1 MATQRRLENA
11 PITEALVDIRVNLP
25 SDFDIKEFLT
35 LSKDLSDRYPRHE
48 ERHLI
53 AGSFGVEAGK
63 PIVQAP
69 EDKGIQGYIYKSG
82 DGKNIAQFRI
92 DGFTFSR
99 LNPYSEWE
107 TVLSEAKRLWGLY
120 SIKCLPELIT
130 RIAVRYINRLD
141 LPLPIEDFADYLT
154 APPSVPD
161 SLPQG
166 VSQFLTRV
174 VINDAD
180 ITANIIQTMKSS
192 PEADHIG
199 VILDIDVFK
208 LKEETGFEESSI
220 WPEFEKLR
228 DFKNR
233 IFFES
238 ITEKTARL
246 YE

>member
-1 MATQRRLENA
+1 MAIQRHLKYA
-11 PITEALVDIRVNLP
+11 PLSEALIDIRVGLP
-25 SDFDIKEFLT
+25 SVFDPKDFLSLSNDI
-35 LSKDLSDRYPRHE
+35 SDKYTKSEPRQ
-48 ERHLI
+48 LFT
-53 AGSFGVEAGK
+53 AAFGVEAGK
-63 PIVQAP
+63 PFTQPTV
-69 EDKGIQGYIYKSG
+69 DKGIHGYICKSE
-82 DGKNIAQFRI
+82 DEKDVVQFRI

-120 SIKCLPELIT
+120 SMKCLPELIT

-141 LPLPIEDFADYLT
+141 LPLPIKDFADYLK
-154 APPSVPD
+154 APPLVPE

-174 VINDAD
+174 VIHDAD
-180 ITANIIQTMKSS
+180 LTANIVQTMKSS
-192 PEADHIG
+192 PKADHIG
-199 VILDIDVFK
+199 VILDVDVSNM
-208 LKEETGFEESSI
+208 KEDGFEESSI
-220 WPEFEKLR
+220 WREFEKLR

>member
-1 MATQRRLENA
+1 MARQRHLDNA
-11 PITEALVDIRVNLP
+11 PIVEAIIDLRVKNP
-25 SDFDIKEFLT
+25 S
-35 LSKDLSDRYPRHE
+35 
-48 ERHLI
+48 
-53 AGSFGVEAGK
+53 SFGVTDFLSLKEDLK
-63 PIVQAP
+63 KEYPIVEDRRLVEVGGKIEGKQI
-69 EDKGIQGYIYKSG
+69 EQTIIDKGITGYFFKTS
-82 DGKNIAQFRI
+82 DSKNVAQFRI

-99 LNPYSEWE
+99 LSPYSEWE

-154 APPSVPD
+154 APPLVPD

-174 VINDAD
+174 VIHDAD
-180 ITANIIQTMKSS
+180 ITANIVQTMKSS
-192 PEADHIG
+192 SKADHIG
-199 VILDIDVFK
+199 VILDIDVFN
-208 LKEETGFEESSI
+208 LKESGFEESSI

-238 ITEKTARL
+238 ITEKTVRL

>member
-1 MATQRRLENA
+1 MARQRHLDNA
-11 PITEALVDIRVNLP
+11 PIVEAIIDLRVKSP
-25 SDFDIKEFLT
+25 S
-35 LSKDLSDRYPRHE
+35 
-48 ERHLI
+48 
-53 AGSFGVEAGK
+53 SFGVTDFLSLKEDLK
-63 PIVQAP
+63 KEYPIVEDRRLVEIGGKIEGKQV
-69 EDKGIQGYIYKSG
+69 EQTIIDKGITGYFFKTS
-82 DGKNIAQFRI
+82 DSKNVVQFRI

-99 LNPYSEWE
+99 LSPYSEWE

-141 LPLPIEDFADYLT
+141 LPLPIKDFADYLT
-154 APPSVPD
+154 APPLVPD

-174 VINDAD
+174 VIHDAD
-180 ITANIIQTMKSS
+180 ITANIIQTIKST
-192 PEADHIG
+192 PKADHIG
-199 VILDIDVFK
+199 IILDIDVFK
-208 LKEETGFEESSI
+208 ELKETGFEESSI
-220 WPEFEKLR
+220 WQEFEKLR

>member
-1 MATQRRLENA
+1 MVRHRHLKNV
-11 PITEALVDIRVNLP
+11 PIVEAIIDIRVKNP
-25 SDFDIKEFLT
+25 S
-35 LSKDLSDRYPRHE
+35 
-48 ERHLI
+48 
-53 AGSFGVEAGK
+53 SFGVTDFLSLKEDLKKDYPIMEDRRLVEVEGK
-63 PIVQAP
+63 IEGKQI
-69 EDKGIQGYIYKSG
+69 EQTIIDKGITGYFFKTS
-82 DGKNIAQFRI
+82 DSKNVAQFRI

-99 LNPYSEWE
+99 LNPYSEWA

-120 SIKCLPELIT
+120 SIKCLPEVIT

-141 LPLPIEDFADYLT
+141 LPLPIKDFADYLT
-154 APPSVPD
+154 APPLVPD

-174 VINDAD
+174 VIHDAD
-180 ITANIIQTMKSS
+180 ITANIIQTMQSS
-192 PEADHIG
+192 TKADHIG
-199 VILDIDVFK
+199 VILDIDVFN
-208 LKEETGFEESSI
+208 LKETGFEESSI

>member
-1 MATQRRLENA
+1 MAIYRHLKNA
-11 PITEALVDIRVNLP
+11 PLTEALIDIRVSLP
-25 SDFDIKEFLT
+25 SIFD
-35 LSKDLSDRYPRHE
+35 SKDFLSLSNDISEKYTKSEPRQ
-48 ERHLI
+48 LFT
-53 AGSFGVEAGK
+53 AAFGVEAGK
-63 PIVQAP
+63 PFTQAT
-69 EDKGIQGYIYKSG
+69 ESKGIHGYICKSE
-82 DGKNIAQFRI
+82 DGKDVVQFRI

-141 LPLPIEDFADYLT
+141 LPLPIKDFADYLT
-154 APPSVPD
+154 APPLVPD

-174 VINDAD
+174 VIHDAD
-180 ITANIIQTMKSS
+180 ITANIVQTMKSS
-192 PEADHIG
+192 PKADHIG
-199 VILDIDVFK
+199 VILDIDVFNMEK
-208 LKEETGFEESSI
+208 DGFEESSI

>member
-1 MATQRRLENA
+1 MAIQRYLKNA
-11 PITEALVDIRVNLP
+11 PLTEALIDIRVGLP
-25 SDFDIKEFLT
+25 SVFDPKDFLSLSNDI
-35 LSKDLSDRYPRHE
+35 SDKYTKSEPRQ
-48 ERHLI
+48 LFT
-53 AGSFGVEAGK
+53 AAFGVEAGK
-63 PIVQAP
+63 PFTQAT
-69 EDKGIQGYIYKSG
+69 ENKGIHGYICKSE
-82 DGKNIAQFRI
+82 DGKDVVQFRI

-99 LNPYSEWE
+99 LYPYSEWE

-120 SIKCLPELIT
+120 SMKCSPELIT

-141 LPLPIEDFADYLT
+141 LPLPIKDFADYLT
-154 APPSVPD
+154 APPLVPD

-174 VINDAD
+174 VIHDAD
-180 ITANIIQTMKSS
+180 LTANIVQTMKSITK
-192 PEADHIG
+192 ADNIG

-208 LKEETGFEESSI
+208 LKEKGFEESSI

-233 IFFES
+233 IFFDS

>member
-1 MATQRRLENA
+1 MAIHRYLKNA
-11 PITEALVDIRVNLP
+11 PLTEALIDIRVSLP
-25 SDFDIKEFLT
+25 SVFDPKDFLS
-35 LSKDLSDRYPRHE
+35 LSKDISDKYTKSEPRQ
-48 ERHLI
+48 LFT
-53 AGSFGVEAGK
+53 AAFGVEAGK
-63 PIVQAP
+63 PFTQAT
-69 EDKGIQGYIYKSG
+69 ESKGIHGYICKSE
-82 DGKNIAQFRI
+82 DGKEVVQFRV

-141 LPLPIEDFADYLT
+141 LPLPIKDFADYLT
-154 APPSVPD
+154 APPLVPD

-174 VINDAD
+174 VIHDAD
-180 ITANIIQTMKSS
+180 ITANIVQTMKSS
-192 PEADHIG
+192 PKADHIG

-208 LKEETGFEESSI
+208 LKETGFEESSI
-220 WPEFEKLR
+220 WPEFQKLR
-228 DFKNR
+228 DLKNR

>member
-1 MATQRRLENA
+1 MAIHRHLRNA
-11 PITEALVDIRVNLP
+11 PLTEALIDIRVSLP
-25 SDFDIKEFLT
+25 PVFDPKDFLS
-35 LSKDLSDRYPRHE
+35 LSKDISDKYPKSEPRQ
-48 ERHLI
+48 LFT
-53 AGSFGVEAGK
+53 AAFGVEAGK
-63 PIVQAP
+63 PFTQAT
-69 EDKGIQGYIYKSG
+69 ESKGIHGYICKSE
-82 DGKNIAQFRI
+82 DGKDVVQFRI

-107 TVLSEAKRLWGLY
+107 AVLSEAKRLWGLY
-120 SIKCLPELIT
+120 SIKCSPELIT

-141 LPLPIEDFADYLT
+141 LPLPIKDFADYLT
-154 APPSVPD
+154 APPLVPD

-174 VINDAD
+174 VIHDAD
-180 ITANIIQTMKSS
+180 ITANIVQTMKSS
-192 PEADHIG
+192 PKLDHIG

-208 LKEETGFEESSI
+208 LKETGFEESSI
-220 WPEFEKLR
+220 WPEFEELR

>member
-1 MATQRRLENA
+1 MAIHRYLKNA
-11 PITEALVDIRVNLP
+11 PLTEALIDIRVNLP
-25 SDFDIKEFLT
+25 STFDIKDLLS
-35 LSKDLSDRYPRHE
+35 LSKDISDKYTKSEPRQMFT
-48 ERHLI
+48 
-53 AGSFGVEAGK
+53 AAFGIEKGK
-63 PIVQAP
+63 PFTRP
-69 EDKGIQGYIYKSG
+69 TESKGIQSYICKSE
-82 DGKNIAQFRI
+82 DEKDIVQLKI

-99 LNPYSEWE
+99 LNPYSDWE
-107 TVLSEAKRLWGLY
+107 TVLSEAKRLWELY
-120 SIKCLPELIT
+120 SIKCLPKLIT
-130 RIAVRYINRLD
+130 RIAVRYINRFD
-141 LPLPIEDFADYLT
+141 LPLPIGDFADYLT
-154 APPSVPD
+154 APPLVPD

-174 VINDAD
+174 VINDED
-180 ITANIIQTMKSS
+180 ITANIVQTMKSVS
-192 PEADHIG
+192 EAGHIG

-208 LKEETGFEESSI
+208 LQEETGFEESSI

>member
-1 MATQRRLENA
+1 MAIHRHLKNA
-11 PITEALVDIRVNLP
+11 PIVEAIIDLRVNNP
-25 SDFDIKEFLT
+25 S
-35 LSKDLSDRYPRHE
+35 
-48 ERHLI
+48 
-53 AGSFGVEAGK
+53 SFGVTDFLSLKEDLQK
-63 PIVQAP
+63 EYPIVEDRRLVEVGGKIEGKQI
-69 EDKGIQGYIYKSG
+69 EQTIIDKGITGYFFKTS
-82 DGKNIAQFRI
+82 DSKNVAQFRI

-99 LNPYSEWE
+99 LSPYSEWE

-120 SIKCLPELIT
+120 SSKCLPELIT

-154 APPSVPD
+154 APPLVPD

-166 VSQFLTRV
+166 MSQFLTRV
-174 VINDAD
+174 VIHDAD
-180 ITANIIQTMKSS
+180 IMANIVQTMKSS
-192 PEADHIG
+192 PKTEHIG
-199 VILDIDVFK
+199 VILDIDVFN

-228 DFKNR
+228 EFKNR
-233 IFFES
+233 IFFGS

>member
-1 MATQRRLENA
+1 MATHRHLKNA
-11 PITEALVDIRVNLP
+11 PLTEALIDIRVSLP
-25 SDFDIKEFLT
+25 SIFDPKDFLSLSNDISEKYTKNE
-35 LSKDLSDRYPRHE
+35 PRQ
-48 ERHLI
+48 LFT
-53 AGSFGVEAGK
+53 AACGVEEGK
-63 PIVQAP
+63 PFTQPIESKGIHGYICKSEDGKDIVQL
-69 EDKGIQGYIYKSG
+69 
-82 DGKNIAQFRI
+82 RI

-107 TVLSEAKRLWGLY
+107 TVLLEAKRLWGLY

-141 LPLPIEDFADYLT
+141 LPLPMGDFAEYLT
-154 APPSVPD
+154 APPLVPD

-174 VINDAD
+174 VIHDAD
-180 ITANIIQTMKSS
+180 ITANVVQTMKSS
-192 PEADHIG
+192 PKASHIG

-208 LKEETGFEESSI
+208 LKETGFEESSI

-228 DFKNR
+228 DLKDR

>member
-1 MATQRRLENA
+1 MARHRHLKNA
-11 PITEALVDIRVNLP
+11 PI
-25 SDFDIKEFLT
+25 
-35 LSKDLSDRYPRHE
+35 
-48 ERHLI
+48 
-53 AGSFGVEAGK
+53 VEAIIDLRVK
-63 PIVQAP
+63 NPSSFRVTDFLSLKEDLKKEYPIVEDRRLVEVGGKIEGKQI
-69 EDKGIQGYIYKSG
+69 EQTIIDKGITGYFFKTS
-82 DGKNIAQFRI
+82 DSKNVAQFRI

-99 LNPYSEWE
+99 LSPYPEWE

-141 LPLPIEDFADYLT
+141 LPLPMGDFAEYLT
-154 APPSVPD
+154 APPTVPV

-174 VINDAD
+174 VIHDAD
-180 ITANIIQTMKSS
+180 ITANIVQTMISS
-192 PEADHIG
+192 PKADHVGI
-199 VILDIDVFK
+199 VLDIDVFNQ
-208 LKEETGFEESSI
+208 KEDTGFEESSI

-228 DFKNR
+228 DLKNR
-233 IFFES
+233 IFFGS

>member
-1 MATQRRLENA
+1 MAIHRHLKNA
-11 PITEALVDIRVNLP
+11 PLTEALVDIRVSLP
-25 SDFDIKEFLT
+25 SIFDPKDFLSLSNDISDKYT
-35 LSKDLSDRYPRHE
+35 KSKPRQ
-48 ERHLI
+48 LFT
-53 AGSFGVEAGK
+53 AAFGVETGK
-63 PIVQAP
+63 PFTQP
-69 EDKGIQGYIYKSG
+69 TENKGIHGYICKSE
-82 DGKNIAQFRI
+82 DEKDVVQFRI

-141 LPLPIEDFADYLT
+141 LPLPIKDFADYLT
-154 APPSVPD
+154 APPLVPD

-174 VINDAD
+174 VIHDAD
-180 ITANIIQTMKSS
+180 TTANIIQAMKSS
-192 PEADHIG
+192 PKADHVG

-208 LKEETGFEESSI
+208 LKETGFEESSI

>member
-1 MATQRRLENA
+1 MVPIRHLKNA
-11 PITEALVDIRVNLP
+11 PIIEALIDIRVSLP
-25 SDFDIKEFLT
+25 SVFDPKDFLS
-35 LSKDLSDRYPRHE
+35 LSKDISDKYTKSVPRQTFT
-48 ERHLI
+48 
-53 AGSFGVEAGK
+53 ATFGVEAGK
-63 PIVQAP
+63 PFTQAT
-69 EDKGIQGYIYKSG
+69 ESKGIHGYICKSE
-82 DGKNIAQFRI
+82 DEKDVVQFRI

-120 SIKCLPELIT
+120 SIKCLPKLIT

-141 LPLPIEDFADYLT
+141 LPLPIKDFADYLT
-154 APPSVPD
+154 APPLVPD

-174 VINDAD
+174 VIHDAD
-180 ITANIIQTMKSS
+180 ITANIIQTMKST
-192 PEADHIG
+192 PKADHIG
-199 VILDIDVFK
+199 IILDIDVFK
-208 LKEETGFEESSI
+208 LKDTGFEESSI

-228 DFKNR
+228 DLKNR

>member
-1 MATQRRLENA
+1 MAIHRHLKNA
-11 PITEALVDIRVNLP
+11 PLTEALIDIRVGLP
-25 SDFDIKEFLT
+25 PVFDQKDFIS
-35 LSKDLSDRYPRHE
+35 LSKDISDKYTKSEPRQ
-48 ERHLI
+48 RFT
-53 AGSFGVEAGK
+53 ATFGVEAGK
-63 PIVQAP
+63 PFTQAT
-69 EDKGIQGYIYKSG
+69 ESKGIHGYICKSE
-82 DGKNIAQFRI
+82 DGKDVVQFRI

-141 LPLPIEDFADYLT
+141 LPLPIKDFADYLT
-154 APPSVPD
+154 APPLVPD

-174 VINDAD
+174 VVHDAD

-192 PEADHIG
+192 PKPDHIG
-199 VILDIDVFK
+199 VILDIDVFN
-208 LKEETGFEESSI
+208 LKEDGFEESSI

>member
-1 MATQRRLENA
+1 MAKHRQLKNA
-11 PITEALVDIRVNLP
+11 PIVEAIIDLRVKNP
-25 SDFDIKEFLT
+25 S
-35 LSKDLSDRYPRHE
+35 
-48 ERHLI
+48 
-53 AGSFGVEAGK
+53 SFGVADFLSLKEDLK
-63 PIVQAP
+63 KEYPIVEDRRLVEVGGKIEGKQI
-69 EDKGIQGYIYKSG
+69 EQTIIDKGITGYFFKTS
-82 DGKNIAQFRI
+82 DSKNVAQFRI

-130 RIAVRYINRLD
+130 KIAVRYINRLD
-141 LPLPIEDFADYLT
+141 LPLPIEDFAEYLK
-154 APPSVPD
+154 APPLVPE

-174 VINDAD
+174 VIHDAD
-180 ITANIIQTMKSS
+180 ITANIVQTMKSS
-192 PEADHIG
+192 PKADHIE
-199 VILDIDVFK
+199 VILDIDVFN
-208 LKEETGFEESSI
+208 LKETDGFEESSI

-246 YE
+246 CE

>member
-1 MATQRRLENA
+1 MARQRHLDNA
-11 PITEALVDIRVNLP
+11 PIVEAIIDLRVKNP
-25 SDFDIKEFLT
+25 S
-35 LSKDLSDRYPRHE
+35 
-48 ERHLI
+48 
-53 AGSFGVEAGK
+53 SFGVTDFLSLKDDLKKEY
-63 PIVQAP
+63 PIVEDRRLVEVGGKIEGKQI
-69 EDKGIQGYIYKSG
+69 EQTIIDKGITGYFFKTS
-82 DGKNIAQFRI
+82 DSKNVAQFRI

-99 LNPYSEWE
+99 LSPYSEWE

-154 APPSVPD
+154 APPRVPD

-174 VINDAD
+174 VIHDAD
-180 ITANIIQTMKSS
+180 MTANIIQTMQSS
-192 PEADHIG
+192 TKADHIG
-199 VILDIDVFK
+199 VILDIDVFN
-208 LKEETGFEESSI
+208 LKETGFEESSI

-228 DFKNR
+228 DLKNR

-238 ITEKTARL
+238 ITEKTVRL